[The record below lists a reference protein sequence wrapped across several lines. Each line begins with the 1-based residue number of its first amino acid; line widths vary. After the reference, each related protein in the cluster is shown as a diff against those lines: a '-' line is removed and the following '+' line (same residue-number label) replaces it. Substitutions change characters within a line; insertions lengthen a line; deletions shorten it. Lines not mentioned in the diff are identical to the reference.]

1 MCYRPRSGHGW
12 VYEDFVDEDLA
23 SALLLHLLQ
32 KAGHDVST
40 PAATGTLGTSYAVQ
54 LACSI
59 REKRA
64 CLSRNYEDFE
74 ELHLLLAEGHG
85 HHFGI
90 LIVRRENDPTRD
102 MTAKRIV
109 AAIRK
114 LESSGAP
121 IENEYIVLNQ
131 WR

>member
-1 MCYRPRSGHGW
+1 MTATAQKSPASVRST
-12 VYEDFVDEDLA
+12 
-23 SALLLHLLQ
+23 S
-32 KAGHDVST
+32 
-40 PAATGTLGTSYAVQ
+40 LGSLKVEQ
-54 LACSI
+54 LTCAIGERC
-59 REKRA
+59 A

-74 ELHLLLAEGHG
+74 ELHLLIAQAQG

-102 MTAKRIV
+102 LTPKGIV

-114 LESSGAP
+114 LDSAGVP
-121 IENEYIVLNQ
+121 VENEYVVLNQ